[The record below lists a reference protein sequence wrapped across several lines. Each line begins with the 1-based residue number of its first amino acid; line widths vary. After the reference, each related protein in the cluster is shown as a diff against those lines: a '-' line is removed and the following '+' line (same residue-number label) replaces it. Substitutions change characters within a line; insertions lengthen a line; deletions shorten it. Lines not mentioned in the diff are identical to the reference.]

1 MKLINN
7 YVVDVLV
14 ILLVII
20 CKKKKKNP
28 LKSETFKTNV

>member
-7 YVVDVLV
+7 YVVDVLF

-20 CKKKKKNP
+20 CKKKNP

>member
-7 YVVDVLV
+7 YVVDVLF

-28 LKSETFKTNV
+28 LKSEMFKTNV